1 MSDERTINI
10 DFREKIIYANEWPL
24 LETDKIEIMLR
35 AGGYDPEEF
44 VICSVM
50 NTQVIEFENDNTEGI
65 DVQYV
70 QPKNEI
76 N

>member
-24 LETDKIEIMLR
+24 KETRNIEIMLE